1 MRVVILCSI
10 SELNGYAVLVSTD
23 TSRSRN
29 EFFDVKMKISES
41 KSVTVCILKQ
51 TNQTTIK
58 VNLERLSQEGESVK
72 LKSLSET
79 QSRMFFLISHNKVQ
93 LIEQTQLVLILEIYD
108 DDMWVDPSDII
119 DFF

>member
-10 SELNGYAVLVSTD
+10 SELNGYAVLVSTN

-29 EFFDVKMKISES
+29 EFFDVKMKISEN

-58 VNLERLSQEGESVK
+58 VNLKRLSQEGESVK
-72 LKSLSET
+72 LKSFRNSKQNVFFNISQ
-79 QSRMFFLISHNKVQ
+79 QS
-93 LIEQTQLVLILEIYD
+93 T
-108 DDMWVDPSDII
+108 I
-119 DFF
+119 DRTNSVSFNFGNI